1 MFNRYLIN
9 GLVATGVHYAVLV
22 ILLDG
27 LQIGLASVANL
38 IAAVF
43 GITASFLG
51 SRHFVFQS
59 VIEPAWQQLVRF
71 VPLYAL
77 IAAVHTLVMWWWADH
92 MGWNYTLGFLVATG
106 LQMTGSF
113 LGNKYLVFKS

>member
-9 GLVATGVHYAVLV
+9 GLFATGVHYAVLV

-27 LQIGLASVANL
+27 IQIGLASMANL

-71 VPLYAL
+71 VPLYGM
-77 IAAVHTLVMWWWADH
+77 IAALHTFVMWWWADH
-92 MGWNYTLGFLVATG
+92 MGWNYTLGFLAATG
-106 LQMTGSF
+106 LQMTCSF